1 MPSSR
6 PTRFTAKHR
15 IPAALDKQLDR
26 KLFAYAAVASA
37 AGASILA
44 MSQPSEAE
52 IVFTPTHQ
60 MVPRGGRLALDL
72 YSNND
77 GVTDFTFRNVIS
89 SCGFQPGHLECSDFT
104 RQVASVY
111 GNSALNGVG
120 AVGSRS
126 ASALPAGKRV
136 GPAGKFLNFAW
147 MEDCSTQNGFSEGSG
162 GPWLNVQNR
171 YLGLAFTIAG
181 HVHYGWARLTVT
193 VTKGKCIPETVVLT
207 GYAYET
213 VAGKPIATG
222 ARSGTASKI
231 SAIHPAHATLGALA
245 QGHIGPNAWRREE
258 DQVSAGV

>member
-1 MPSSR
+1 MSQSKS
-6 PTRFTAKHR
+6 TNFTSKHR
-15 IPAALDKQLDR
+15 LPTELDKKLDR

-44 MSQPSEAE
+44 LSQPSEAE

-60 MVPRGGRLALDL
+60 MVPRDGKLALDL
-72 YSNND
+72 NND
-77 GVTDFTFRNVIS
+77 GITDFTFRNVVS
-89 SCGFQPGHLECSDFT
+89 SCGLQPGRLECSNFT
-104 RQVASVY
+104 RQSASVY
-111 GNSALNGVG
+111 GNSALNGVW
-120 AVGSRS
+120 AVGTRA

-136 GPAGKFLNFAW
+136 GPAVKFFNFGL
-147 MEDCSTQNGFSEGSG
+147 MENCSTLNGLSEGSY

-181 HVHYGWARLTVT
+181 HIHYGWARLTVT

-222 ARSGTASKI
+222 ARSGTASRI
-231 SAIHPAHATLGALA
+231 SRAEPAQATLGALA
-245 QGHIGPNAWRREE
+245 QGHIGLTAWRRDE
-258 DQVSAGV
+258 DAVPERA